1 MDVVA
6 ATVMRQLNVVWGEIR
21 VAKRAD
27 AQLHRESLLPDPK

>member
-6 ATVMRQLNVVWGEIR
+6 ANGSYRQLNVVWGEIR

-27 AQLHRESLLPDPK
+27 AQLHRESIAGS